1 MNAREKSDTDWYTVL
16 GRGWKEVFVI
26 YLFFVIVKG
35 LGEGN
40 SSSKCIK

>member
-26 YLFFVIVKG
+26 YFL
-35 LGEGN
+35 LL
-40 SSSKCIK
+40 